1 MTPDVSLERVKM
13 LCLRRGPPQTFSVVD
28 AVLRDI
34 AVSRVVAS
42 RPLDADPA
50 SAPPDAPRDVPE
62 TRPEEVDRVVP
73 KAPAAEGTI
82 PFSASVSYS
91 CLEDDVDL
99 IHAFIDTL
107 LGRTHTHVQ
116 HTPDLPPAVAQQQQ
130 QLPDPPFARKKSL
143 EVKQA
148 AQLDEFQEWRKQLMA
163 TVPVHAAATHAG
175 DDTFDDILLE
185 SLESVRVQPR
195 RPVGGG
201 GGGGT
206 LRAKPRR

>member
-13 LCLRRGPPQTFSVVD
+13 LSLRRGPPQTFNVVD

-62 TRPEEVDRVVP
+62 TRPEGVDRVVP

-107 LGRTHTHVQ
+107 LGRTNVHVQ
-116 HTPDLPPAVAQQQQ
+116 RTPDLPPAVVQQQQ
-130 QLPDPPFARKKSL
+130 PDPPFARKKSL

-175 DDTFDDILLE
+175 DDTFDDIMLE

-195 RPVGGG
+195 RSV

-206 LRAKPRR
+206 LRAKQRR